1 MGCRPIISID
11 SSHLSGPYGG
21 TLFSAS
27 AYDGNDSMFPL
38 AFGVVGSENYEDWS
52 WFLQNMKKVVGNREV
67 VIISYRHPALLRSVH
82 EIFGTENHAY
92 CYRHLKE
99 NFSAFLTR
107 HKTRGNKGKENEL
120 KWLDSITYAR
130 VESNYN
136 VCMYEL

>member
-1 MGCRPIISID
+1 MVV
-11 SSHLSGPYGG
+11 HY
-21 TLFSAS
+21 FSAS

-67 VIISYRHPALLRSVH
+67 VIISNRHLTLFRSVL
-82 EIFGTENHAY
+82 EIFGAENHAY

-107 HKTRGNKGKENEL
+107 HNTRGNKGKESAL
-120 KWLDSITYAR
+120 KWLYSIAYAR
-130 VESNYN
+130 VESDYN
-136 VCMYEL
+136 VSMYEL